1 LFVQNKTAILDIL
14 YNLIKNV
21 KILHI
26 EDNENI
32 SEPIGMFLESK
43 GHEYETTT
51 DGKKGLQL
59 IRKNGYDLVLLD
71 LAMPNFSGRDV
82 ISALESDG
90 SLGKEKIVILTAS
103 VLTGEEMKELR
114 EMGVHSSLGKPIIH
128 SDLLAKLKLIE
139 TDHTVVTNIG

>member
-1 LFVQNKTAILDIL
+1 M
-14 YNLIKNV
+14 

-26 EDNENI
+26 EDNESI
-32 SEPIGMFLESK
+32 SEPIGIFLENN

-51 DGKKGLQL
+51 DGKKGLDL
-59 IRKNGYDLVLLD
+59 IRKNHYDVVLLD
-71 LAMPNFSGRDV
+71 LSMPNFSGYDV
-82 ISALESDG
+82 ISELENDG

-103 VLTGEEMKELR
+103 IISSKEMKELR

-139 TDHTVVTNIG
+139 ADHTIVTNLQ

>member
-51 DGKKGLQL
+51 DGKKGL
-59 IRKNGYDLVLLD
+59 
-71 LAMPNFSGRDV
+71 
-82 ISALESDG
+82 
-90 SLGKEKIVILTAS
+90 
-103 VLTGEEMKELR
+103 
-114 EMGVHSSLGKPIIH
+114 H
-128 SDLLAKLKLIE
+128 
-139 TDHTVVTNIG
+139 